1 LVTAFV
7 MVNVEPG
14 KEAEIC
20 QEVSKHSAVCETALT
35 YGEFDILVKVK
46 VESMDALNDF
56 VFRCLRKIPGIRE
69 TTTVIVAEY
78 VL

>member
-1 LVTAFV
+1 MVTAFI

-20 QEVSKHSAVCETALT
+20 QEVSKHSAVCETDLT

-56 VFRCLRKIPGIRE
+56 VFRCLRKISGIRE